1 LTVVLCINAPLVPVT
16 VTVNVPLLVEDGTV
30 IVSVEDPELV
40 IDDGLNV
47 ADNPPPDAL
56 AVRET

>member
-1 LTVVLCINAPLVPVT
+1 MPVT
-16 VTVNVPLLVEDGTV
+16 VTVNVPLLVEEGTV
-30 IVSVEDPELV
+30 IVSVEEPEPV

>member
-1 LTVVLCINAPLVPVT
+1 MVLCINAPLVPVT

>member
-1 LTVVLCINAPLVPVT
+1 MPVT